1 MDPDTF
7 NEAVRKLKRGGWGS
21 EGLALRVGD
30 SSLQPRFPG
39 LYLSSPVKDKNRLEA
54 SMKEQVQA
62 VITKLRPML
71 QRDGGDIELVDV
83 TDGIVKVRLTGA
95 CGSCP
100 MSTMTLKM
108 GVENALKKEVP
119 GVKEVVSA

>member
-1 MDPDTF
+1 
-7 NEAVRKLKRGGWGS
+7 
-21 EGLALRVGD
+21 
-30 SSLQPRFPG
+30 
-39 LYLSSPVKDKNRLEA
+39 
-54 SMKEQVQA
+54 MKEQVQA

-83 TDGIVKVRLTGA
+83 TDGVVKVKLTGA